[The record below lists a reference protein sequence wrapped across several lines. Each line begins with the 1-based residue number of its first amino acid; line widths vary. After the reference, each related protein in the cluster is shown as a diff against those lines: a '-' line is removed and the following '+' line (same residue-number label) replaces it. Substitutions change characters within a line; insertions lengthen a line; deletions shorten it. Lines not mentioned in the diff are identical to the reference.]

1 MCRARAERSRPR
13 TAAPGRPLALV
24 ATLRQ
29 AVLHPLPL
37 QVHLTHDYDPNAYSG
52 SSYPVIDGESSGVL
66 DLVRQI
72 LCQFVQ

>member
-37 QVHLTHDYDPNAYSG
+37 QVHLTTTIPMPIVEAH
-52 SSYPVIDGESSGVL
+52 
-66 DLVRQI
+66 I
-72 LCQFVQ
+72 L